1 MKKRII
7 LCLSFLLVGCNNS
20 NIQQSIISND
30 QSFTNDLA
38 SLFDFNDENVIYNE
52 NFPFNLKCY
61 QTNSSEKNGYYVVT
75 VEISYKEIKID
86 HVKIITIPSSIKLEN
101 KPKAIS
107 NVGYDNNNYI
117 LDNYVDVNNFIFK
130 GFRISYL
137 TDKKEDGI
145 KISFKGQTEN
155 KKINQLF
162 YVSNSDFQNESDI
175 S

>member
-1 MKKRII
+1 MKKKII

-20 NIQQSIISND
+20 NIQQSIVSND
-30 QSFTNDLA
+30 QSFTSDLT
-38 SLFDFNDENVIYNE
+38 SLFNFNDENIIFNE
-52 NFPFNLKCY
+52 NYPFNLKCY
-61 QTNSSEKNGYYVVT
+61 QTKSNEKNDYYVVT
-75 VEISYKEIKID
+75 VEISYKDIKID
-86 HVKIITIPSSIKLEN
+86 NVKIITLPSSIKIEN

-117 LDNYVDVNNFIFK
+117 LDNYVDVNNFVFK

-137 TDKKEDGI
+137 TDKKEDNI

-155 KKINQLF
+155 GNIDKIF
-162 YVSNSDFQNESDI
+162 YVLNTDFQNESNI